1 MRKLSGI
8 AVLFLIVGCG
18 PKTPSISIGG
28 NSLSVVEQNF
38 GKGDYF
44 CPALA
49 NGEFMVVLSDSH
61 LCDGLK
67 VDGGSNA
74 AFHGPTDEAN
84 LRIVFPS
91 TLTVVPKINTFTVG
105 TANDSCSMTA
115 GNDTSAIVV
124 YSHNTGGQPKYDT
137 QTYAI
142 SGSVEVD
149 DYNAMS
155 GTLTGKI
162 NVMIAGSGLQTDFNA
177 TACNGIVP
185 GVGW

>member
-8 AVLFLIVGCG
+8 AFLLLVVGCG
-18 PKTPSISIGG
+18 PKTPSISIGS
-28 NSLSVVEQNF
+28 NTLSIVEQNF

-67 VDGGSNA
+67 VDGGAKN

-91 TLTVVPKINTFTVG
+91 MLTVVPKINMFTVG

-115 GNDTSAIVV
+115 GNATSAVVV
-124 YSHNTGGQPKYDT
+124 YSHNTGGQAKYD
-137 QTYAI
+137 QQVYAI
-142 SGSVEVD
+142 SGNVEVD

-162 NVMIAGSGLQTDFNA
+162 DVMISGSQLQTDFNA